1 MISLVIPIFNEE
13 ELIDQLFARTMSS
26 LKSIPDDF
34 EIICIDDGSTDNSLA
49 KLIRCHEEDQRFK
62 VISLSR
68 NFGHQAALLAGLHHA
83 KGEYIAMIDGD
94 LQDPPELI
102 GEFYKKINEG
112 YQVVYAVRKKRKEGP
127 IKRIAYWLF
136 YRIMGTISKVRIAF
150 DSGDF
155 SMITREVL
163 DQILR
168 VSEQSLFLRGS
179 RSWVG
184 FKQTGIEYERE
195 KRAAGTPKY
204 NFKMLFNLAYNG
216 IFSFSDFPIKFLWKL
231 GFVTAL
237 LSAIYILIIFIK
249 KIFFGAVPEGFTT
262 LILAIIFFSGIQ
274 LICIGILGE
283 YIVRIYDETRKKPHF
298 IVKEKYLD

>member
-26 LKSIPDDF
+26 LKSITDDF

-83 KGEYIAMIDGD
+83 RGDSIAMIDGD

-102 GEFYKKINEG
+102 GDFYKKINEG
-112 YQVVYAVRKKRKEGP
+112 YQVVYAIRKKRKESP

-136 YRIMGTISKVRIAF
+136 YRIMGSISKVRIAF

-163 DQILR
+163 DQMLK

-204 NFKMLFNLAYNG
+204 DFKMLLNLAYNG

-262 LILAIIFFSGIQ
+262 LILAIIFFSGVQ

>member
-13 ELIDQLFARTMSS
+13 ELIEQLYERTLSS
-26 LKSIPDDF
+26 LRSITDDF
-34 EIICIDDGSTDNSLA
+34 EIICVDDGSTDSSLQ
-49 KLIRCHEEDQRFK
+49 KLIKCHQQDKRFK
-62 VISLSR
+62 VLSLSR
-68 NFGHQAALLAGLHHA
+68 NFGHQAALLAGLSFA
-83 KGEYIAMIDGD
+83 KGDCIAMIDGD
-94 LQDPPELI
+94 LQDPPELLS
-102 GEFYKKINEG
+102 EFYKKIQEG

-127 IKRIAYWLF
+127 IKRLAYWLF
-136 YRIMGTISKVRIAF
+136 YRIMGSISKVSIAF

-155 SMITREVL
+155 SMITREVME
-163 DQILR
+163 QILKIP
-168 VSEQSLFLRGS
+168 EQSLFLRGS

-184 FKQTGIEYERE
+184 FKQIGIQYERE
-195 KRAAGTPKY
+195 KRAAGRPKY

-231 GFVTAL
+231 GFITAL

-249 KIFFGAVPEGFTT
+249 KIFYGTVPEGFTT
-262 LILAIIFFSGIQ
+262 LILAIIFFSGVQ

>member
-13 ELIDQLFARTMSS
+13 ELIEQLYERTLSS
-26 LKSIPDDF
+26 LRSITDDF
-34 EIICIDDGSTDNSLA
+34 EIICVDDGSTDSSLQ
-49 KLIRCHEEDQRFK
+49 KLIKCHQQDKRFK
-62 VISLSR
+62 VLSLSR
-68 NFGHQAALLAGLHHA
+68 NFGHQAALLAGLSFA
-83 KGEYIAMIDGD
+83 KGDCIAMIDGD
-94 LQDPPELI
+94 LQDPPELLS
-102 GEFYKKINEG
+102 EFYKKIQEG

-127 IKRIAYWLF
+127 IKRLAYWLF
-136 YRIMGTISKVRIAF
+136 YRIMGSISKVSIAF

-155 SMITREVL
+155 SMITREVME
-163 DQILR
+163 QILKIP
-168 VSEQSLFLRGS
+168 EQSLFLRGS

-184 FKQTGIEYERE
+184 FKQIGIQYERE
-195 KRAAGTPKY
+195 KRAAGRPKY

-231 GFVTAL
+231 GFITAL

-249 KIFFGAVPEGFTT
+249 KIFYGTVPEGFTT
-262 LILAIIFFSGIQ
+262 LILAIIFFSGVQ

-298 IVKEKYLD
+298 IVKEKNLD

>member
-1 MISLVIPIFNEE
+1 MISVVIPVFNEE
-13 ELIDQLFARTMSS
+13 ELIDNLYARTLDS
-26 LKSIPDDF
+26 LKSITDDF
-34 EIICIDDGSTDNSLA
+34 EIICVDDGSSDSSLA
-49 KLIRCHEEDQRFK
+49 KLIKCHEQDKRFK
-62 VISLSR
+62 VLSLSR
-68 NFGHQAALLAGLHHA
+68 NFGHQAALLAGLSFA
-83 KGEYIAMIDGD
+83 KGDCIAMIDGD
-94 LQDPPELI
+94 LQDPPELLA
-102 GEFYKKINEG
+102 EFYKKIEEG
-112 YQVVYAVRKKRKEGP
+112 YQVVYAIRKKRKEGL

-136 YRIMGTISKVRIAF
+136 YRIMGSISKVRIAF

-163 DQILR
+163 DQMLK
-168 VSEQSLFLRGS
+168 VPEQSLFLRGS

-195 KRAAGTPKY
+195 KRAGGSPKY

-237 LSAIYILIIFIK
+237 LSAIYILVIFIK
-249 KIFFGAVPEGFTT
+249 KIFFGTVPEGFTT
-262 LILAIIFFSGIQ
+262 LILAIIFFSGVQ